1 MMLTTGSLLNR
12 LERDRHTD
20 EKFTFAMPTAA
31 GPCRFG
37 VYNVMH
43 KVILEQTGWDARVN
57 VFSPDD
63 GDYFRETSSEFSIKL
78 WCGFVAYDLLEAMV
92 YDVRPVERR
101 KGAANAFYQQYK
113 GEILA
118 CMERHSKGTAMNAT
132 LEVLGGMWGLRDLL
146 SRAARDMAAIKNRV
160 RDVPSVAVVG
170 EIYVRLDPFANDFI
184 IEKLEERG
192 IRARFAPFV
201 EWLEYTQYLAE
212 RRVLDQRMRHDDNPL
227 SIGVTGVVQRASM
240 EVLYQI
246 CAKPLE
252 WGERTTIPTT
262 LEAAVPYLSPD
273 LTGEAC
279 LTLGGPIHEF
289 HQKLVQGVVVVG
301 PHECMPC
308 RIAEA
313 QYGKVAEDM
322 NLPYLV
328 LALNGDPLDT
338 EALDRFAYDIHEAH
352 RRGLG
357 RDLGTVLHRMGGTD
371 ARPSAAKDDPTL
383 VPLRLSADDGVKAN
397 GRRALD

>member
-1 MMLTTGSLLNR
+1 
-12 LERDRHTD
+12 
-20 EKFTFAMPTAA
+20 
-31 GPCRFG
+31 
-37 VYNVMH
+37 
-43 KVILEQTGWDARVN
+43 
-57 VFSPDD
+57 
-63 GDYFRETSSEFSIKL
+63 
-78 WCGFVAYDLLEAMV
+78 
-92 YDVRPVERR
+92 
-101 KGAANAFYQQYK
+101 
-113 GEILA
+113 
-118 CMERHSKGTAMNAT
+118 
-132 LEVLGGMWGLRDLL
+132 
-146 SRAARDMAAIKNRV
+146 
-160 RDVPSVAVVG
+160 VAVVG

-252 WGERTTIPTT
+252 WGERATIPTT

-352 RRGLG
+352 RHGLG
-357 RDLGTVLHRMGGTD
+357 RDLGTVFHRMGGTD
-371 ARPSAAKDDPTL
+371 ARPSAVKDDPTL